1 MAEALARAL
10 ALDRGLQLD
19 FASAGTA
26 AGAGDEAS
34 PEAREAM
41 ARRGLDLSAHRAR
54 PLDAA
59 LLDETDLVLVMEP
72 QQLRV
77 LDSFPQAA
85 GKARL
90 LSEWAG
96 EPEPGPPVA
105 DPHGGS
111 PDDYDS
117 AAELLEGYLARG
129 LPESSSP

>member
-10 ALDRGLQLD
+10 ARDRGLQLD

-105 DPHGGS
+105 YPYGGS
-111 PDDYDS
+111 QDDYDS
-117 AAELLEGYLARG
+117 AADLLERYLARG
-129 LPESSSP
+129 LPES